1 MTAAEQAFY
10 ECGNF
15 TPADAA
21 AGNTSPSC
29 LSSPGTGTP
38 EVPYVIALPAL
49 ALAGFGG
56 VFVIRRRRDLS
67 VIR

>member
-1 MTAAEQAFY
+1 MTAAEQTFY
-10 ECGNF
+10 NCGDL

-21 AGNTSPSC
+21 AGNTTPSC
-29 LSSPGTGTP
+29 LSSPGAGTP
-38 EVPYVIALPAL
+38 EAPYAVALPVL